1 RKVKDYS
8 QGRAFL
14 AGDAA
19 HIHSP
24 AGGQGM
30 NTGMQDAF
38 NLSWKLALVVHGKAK
53 PSLLTSYSP
62 ERSAVGD
69 VVLRNATRLTDIAV
83 MRNPV
88 AQTVRNFAAR
98 IVLGLSQVQH
108 RFAEQ
113 LSEVDIA
120 YPESSLSVTAEHAPH
135 GGELPKAGQRWHGP
149 ADGAA
154 PIGAGDKPR
163 FALIGD
169 LAVTAKLTARFPEL
183 TEARALPAGVDGLW
197 IVRPDGYVGLVA
209 RRDDTAAAENYLA
222 RIAA

>member
-1 RKVKDYS
+1 MRPLPLVTDLRWQSGGNPPFRPDSFREKPLRHSDFWSYT
-8 QGRAFL
+8 
-14 AGDAA
+14 A

-38 NLSWKLALVVHGKAK
+38 NLSWKLALVVHGMAK
-53 PSLLTSYSP
+53 PDLLASYSP

-69 VVLRNATRLTDIAV
+69 VVLRNAARLTDLAV

-113 LSEVDIA
+113 LTEVDIA
-120 YPESSLSVTAEHAPH
+120 YPESPL
-135 GGELPKAGQRWHGP
+135 R
-149 ADGAA
+149 
-154 PIGAGDKPR
+154 
-163 FALIGD
+163 
-169 LAVTAKLTARFPEL
+169 
-183 TEARALPAGVDGLW
+183 
-197 IVRPDGYVGLVA
+197 
-209 RRDDTAAAENYLA
+209 
-222 RIAA
+222 

>member
-1 RKVKDYS
+1 
-8 QGRAFL
+8 
-14 AGDAA
+14 
-19 HIHSP
+19 
-24 AGGQGM
+24 M

-38 NLSWKLALVVHGKAK
+38 NLAWKLALVVHGKAK
-53 PSLLTSYSP
+53 PGLLASYSP

-113 LSEVDIA
+113 LTEVDIA
-120 YPESSLSVTAEHAPH
+120 YPESPLSVTAEHAPH
-135 GGELPKAGQRWHGP
+135 GSELPKAGQRWHAP

-154 PIGAGDKPR
+154 PIGGGNKPR
-163 FALIGD
+163 FAVVGD
-169 LAVTAKLTARFPEL
+169 PTITRKLAARFSELVEARPLTA
-183 TEARALPAGVDGLW
+183 GVEGLW

-209 RRDDTAAAENYLA
+209 RQDDAAAAEDYLGE
-222 RIAA
+222 IAA

>member
-1 RKVKDYS
+1 
-8 QGRAFL
+8 
-14 AGDAA
+14 
-19 HIHSP
+19 
-24 AGGQGM
+24 M

-38 NLSWKLALVVHGKAK
+38 NLSWKLALVVHGIAK
-53 PSLLTSYSP
+53 PDLLASYSR

-88 AQTVRNFAAR
+88 AQRVRNFAAR

-120 YPESSLSVTAEHAPH
+120 YPESPLSVTAEHAPH
-135 GGELPKAGQRWHGP
+135 GGELPKAGQRWHAP
-149 ADGAA
+149 TDGAP
-154 PIGAGDKPR
+154 PIGAAEKPR
-163 FALIGD
+163 FAVIGD
-169 LAVTAKLTARFPEL
+169 PAITAKLTARFAGLVEQ
-183 TEARALPAGVDGLW
+183 RGLPAGVEGLW

-209 RRDDTAAAENYLA
+209 REDDAAAAESYLGE
-222 RIAA
+222 IAS